1 VDVVVPLDR
10 DRAEI
15 DSSSLTK
22 AAVLVEEESAEVK
35 VEEDAGVGV
44 SNEFHW

>member
-1 VDVVVPLDR
+1 MDVVVPLDR

-22 AAVLVEEESAEVK
+22 AAVLVEEGSVEDK
-35 VEEDAGVGV
+35 VEEEAGVGV